1 MKIERFD
8 VNARRSRLV
17 KYNGVCYLS
26 GQFSDKGGDVAAQTR
41 ETLDK
46 IDDLLARAGTDK
58 SRLLTAEVWIT
69 TMTDFAAMDA
79 VWKEWVAPNNAPT
92 RCCCAVELGDPG
104 MRVEIMVSAA
114 LGDIEEVQA
123 EDPAA

>member
-17 KYNGVCYLS
+17 KYNGVAYLS
-26 GQFSDKGGDVAAQTR
+26 GQFSDNAGDVAAQTR
-41 ETLDK
+41 ETLAK

-69 TMTDFAAMDA
+69 TMADFAAMDA
-79 VWKEWVAPNNAPT
+79 VWNEWVAPGNPPT
-92 RCCCAVELGDPG
+92 RCCCAVELGDPD

-114 LGDIEEVQA
+114 LGDVEVM
-123 EDPAA
+123 PADG